1 MRSNLREVMDKR
13 RISLKE
19 LSSATGLSQK
29 MINSFRTEQAQP
41 TVSSALKIAIAMS
54 VPLNSLWILNAA
66 EVPSCTQK

>member
-1 MRSNLREVMDKR
+1 MRSKLKEVMDKR

-19 LSSATGLSQK
+19 LSVATGLSQK
-29 MINSFRTEQAQP
+29 TINSFRTEQAQP

-54 VPLNSLWILNAA
+54 VPLNSLWVLSAA